1 LQFYDCHDGTCLEI
15 ISRQHFEASKMETRI
30 SDLEVFAVDARD
42 RLARIETRLDTFATK
57 ADLHRE
63 LHGMTWR
70 LLGGASAL
78 VGIVYWIARTGH

>member
-1 LQFYDCHDGTCLEI
+1 MEARMIALE
-15 ISRQHFEASKMETRI
+15 E
-30 SDLEVFAVDARD
+30 FAVDARD

-70 LLGGASAL
+70 LFGGASAL
-78 VGIVYWIARTGH
+78 VGIVYWIARNIH

>member
-1 LQFYDCHDGTCLEI
+1 MVFENIFC
-15 ISRQHFEASKMETRI
+15 QHLLTRKMETSI
-30 SDLEVFAVDARD
+30 SDLEAFAVDARD
-42 RLARIETRLDTFATK
+42 RLARIETRLDIFATK

-78 VGIVYWIARTGH
+78 VGIVYWIARTVQ

>member
-1 LQFYDCHDGTCLEI
+1 MEAKIIALE
-15 ISRQHFEASKMETRI
+15 E
-30 SDLEVFAVDARD
+30 FAVDARD

-70 LLGGASAL
+70 LFGGASAL
-78 VGIVYWIARTGH
+78 VGIVYWIARNIH

>member
-1 LQFYDCHDGTCLEI
+1 MEARIIALE
-15 ISRQHFEASKMETRI
+15 E
-30 SDLEVFAVDARD
+30 FAVDARY

-70 LLGGASAL
+70 LFGGASAL
-78 VGIVYWIARTGH
+78 VGIVYWIARNIH

>member
-1 LQFYDCHDGTCLEI
+1 MEARIIALE
-15 ISRQHFEASKMETRI
+15 E
-30 SDLEVFAVDARD
+30 FAVDARD

-70 LLGGASAL
+70 LFGGASAL
-78 VGIVYWIARTGH
+78 VGIVYWIARNIH

>member
-1 LQFYDCHDGTCLEI
+1 MEARIIALQE
-15 ISRQHFEASKMETRI
+15 
-30 SDLEVFAVDARD
+30 FAVDARD

-70 LLGGASAL
+70 LFGGATAL
-78 VGIVYWIARTGH
+78 VGIVYWIARNIR

>member
-1 LQFYDCHDGTCLEI
+1 MEARIIALE
-15 ISRQHFEASKMETRI
+15 E
-30 SDLEVFAVDARD
+30 LAVDARD

-70 LLGGASAL
+70 LFGGASAL
-78 VGIVYWIARTGH
+78 VGIVYWIARNIH

>member
-1 LQFYDCHDGTCLEI
+1 MEARIIALE
-15 ISRQHFEASKMETRI
+15 K
-30 SDLEVFAVDARD
+30 FAVDARD

-70 LLGGASAL
+70 LFGGASAL
-78 VGIVYWIARTGH
+78 VGIVYWIARNIH